1 MRRVTSQRHTSSTKT
16 NESNSSHRRIL
27 FQTSGIEGVF
37 QHKSDHEG
45 CFSLP
50 RCSSCSPWQSI
61 YLCQRNGCAPE
72 SAGQKC
78 HNFALGGQGQ
88 SPQFGSAV
96 DGGAEWLHFSVQD
109 GRMIP
114 KISFGTAVVEACR
127 KAFPT
132 TVLDVKLG
140 CVEPEHCI
148 SDFVKVGADIISVH
162 PESTLQLGAVINK
175 IHASGVAPGVVLNPG
190 TSISAVEHVLHQC
203 QVAVVMLVCV
213 EELVPGSLEFVD
225 FI

>member
-1 MRRVTSQRHTSSTKT
+1 MKVASHCLVVLVALLGNLSTSA
-16 NESNSSHRRIL
+16 
-27 FQTSGIEGVF
+27 SGMVVHLKALDKNVII
-37 QHKSDHEG
+37 
-45 CFSLP
+45 
-50 RCSSCSPWQSI
+50 SPSVAKAD
-61 YLCQRNGCAPE
+61 LLNLEADLR
-72 SAGQKC
+72 
-78 HNFALGGQGQ
+78 
-88 SPQFGSAV
+88 SAV

-190 TSISAVEHVLHQC
+190 TSISAVEHVLDQC